1 MELKEIVNILNKN
14 LDWDFKFNLD
24 TVYQSLAVYDGTRIS
39 GFICYLNSIIKDYS
53 VMPRNFTWD
62 MHANQRLRVLQICYW
77 INEHIFTE
85 SLQRLCENKQPL
97 YQTELVRLRIVT
109 NMIDKLD
116 IKRSQKLEWQDYL
129 RLIYYNRHFVMSN
142 YYLDKIIQLP
152 F

>member
-1 MELKEIVNILNKN
+1 MEIKEIVKILNKE

-24 TVYQSLAVYDGTRIS
+24 TVYESLAVYDGTRIR
-39 GFICYLNSIIKDYS
+39 GLVCYLNSIIKDYS

-62 MHANQRLRVLQICYW
+62 MYTNQKLRVLQIIYW

-97 YQTELVRLRIVT
+97 IQTEHVRLRIAI

-116 IKRSQKLEWQDYL
+116 IRSSQKLEWQDHL
-129 RLIYYNRHFVMSN
+129 RLLCHSRDLVMSN

>member
-1 MELKEIVNILNKN
+1 MELKQLVNILNEK

-24 TVYQSLAVYDGTRIS
+24 TVYQTLAVYDGTKIS
-39 GFICYLNSIIKDYS
+39 GFVCYLNSIIKDNS

-62 MHANQRLRVLQICYW
+62 MHTSQKLRVLQLCYW

-97 YQTELVRLRIVT
+97 IQTEYVRLRIAI

-116 IKRSQKLEWQDYL
+116 IRSSQKLEWQDHL
-129 RLIYYNRHFVMSN
+129 RLLCHSRDLVMSN
-142 YYLDKIIQLP
+142 YYLDNIIQLP

>member
-1 MELKEIVNILNKN
+1 MEIKEIVKILNKE

-24 TVYQSLAVYDGTRIS
+24 TVYQTLAVYDGTKIS
-39 GFICYLNSIIKDYS
+39 GFVCYLNSIIKDNS

-62 MHANQRLRVLQICYW
+62 MHTSQKLRVLQLCYW

-97 YQTELVRLRIVT
+97 IQTEYVRLRIAI

-116 IKRSQKLEWQDYL
+116 IRSSQKLEWQDHL
-129 RLIYYNRHFVMSN
+129 RLLCHSRDLVMSN

>member
-39 GFICYLNSIIKDYS
+39 GFVCYLNSIIKDYS

-62 MHANQRLRVLQICYW
+62 MNTDQKLRVLQTCYW
-77 INEHIFTE
+77 INEHIFME
-85 SLQRLCENKQPL
+85 SLNRLCKNEPIQFSTI
-97 YQTELVRLRIVT
+97 YIRLRIAI

-116 IKRSQKLEWQDYL
+116 IRSSQKLEWQDHL
-129 RLIYYNRHFVMSN
+129 RILCHNRNLVMSN
-142 YYLDKIIQLP
+142 YYLDRIIQLP